1 MLQCR
6 LGPRESFVRV
16 GDPFKLQRV
25 RSEAAPKVFD
35 TLDSV
40 VVNAVPSSALAPA
53 IFGKDETSS

>member
-16 GDPFKLQRV
+16 GDPFGLQRV
-25 RSEAAPKVFD
+25 RSEAATKVFD
-35 TLDSV
+35 TLDN

-53 IFGKDETSS
+53 IFGKDGTSS